1 MTTYQRMGE
10 WLVSAGLITEPQLRE
25 ALRAQRAARGR
36 LGEVLTAMGLVT
48 EDQLMLCL
56 SAQYSL
62 PIADLERMKPDP
74 AALRLVSHAYCQSH
88 LVLPFKV
95 RPEDGEV
102 EMVCSDPIDVRPTDE
117 VSRITKKRVRLSLAT
132 PTQLYRAI
140 NKAYSLDFI
149 TEEPVPPPVLSL
161 EEGAV
166 PALPTEPRR
175 RRQPKIDPQNDR
187 RQLLLVLNE
196 ASAEPSLWD
205 KLTGS

>member
-48 EDQLMLCL
+48 EEQLMLCL

-62 PIADLERMKPDP
+62 PIADLDKLQAEPS
-74 AALRLVSHAYCQSH
+74 ALRLVSHAYCQGH
-88 LVLPFKV
+88 LVLPWRV
-95 RPEDGEV
+95 RTEDGEI

-117 VSRITKKRVRLSLAT
+117 LTRITKKRVRLSLAT

-140 NKAYSLDFI
+140 NKAYALGFVGDA
-149 TEEPVPPPVLSL
+149 PPPVAELKL
-161 EEGAV
+161 EEGGSADM
-166 PALPTEPRR
+166 PKPRLKR
-175 RRQPKIDPQNDR
+175 APKIDPQTDR

-196 ASAEPSLWD
+196 AAAEPSLWD